1 MTLNTKGFLKKI
13 LAILEI
19 EPLVEAQLWY
29 VAFCVFC
36 VMTFGILIISLLYLL
51 K

>member
-1 MTLNTKGFLKKI
+1 MTLNTKSFLKKI

-36 VMTFGILIISLLYLL
+36 VMIVAFLILMLLFLF